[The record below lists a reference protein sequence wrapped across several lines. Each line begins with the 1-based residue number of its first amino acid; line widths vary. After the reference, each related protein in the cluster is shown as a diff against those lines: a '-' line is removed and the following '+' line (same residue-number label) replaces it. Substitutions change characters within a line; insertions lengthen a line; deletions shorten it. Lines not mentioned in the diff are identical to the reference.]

1 MAEVDVTRIAGNI
14 GAANA
19 LNSLTYINKQMA
31 IHQTRLATGKRIN
44 GAADDPAGLTIATK
58 MLSRSE
64 SLKTA
69 LSNIGDA
76 KNLLAVAESGLT
88 KVNDI
93 LVQMRAKAMTGA
105 SDTMGTSER
114 EAIGTQLTAYKGQI
128 DKIISETKWN
138 GQALLDGTF
147 DDSKQFLTGAD
158 TGDMTSMVDVSMTAV
173 TALDTSALDSGAAA
187 SDFTDFMT
195 DVDADV
201 VVVNKALANLG
212 GLIGRLTFKEDQV
225 SGSQINVEAAYN
237 RIMNANMAEEQ
248 VNASK
253 YQILQQTATAMLA
266 QANAAPQYLL
276 SLFR

>member
-58 MLSRSE
+58 MNARSE

-76 KNLLAVAESGLT
+76 KNLLSVAESGLSQ
-88 KVNDI
+88 VNDI
-93 LVQMRAKAMTGA
+93 LVQMRSKAMVGA
-105 SDTMGTSER
+105 SDTMGTTER
-114 EAIGTQLTAYKGQI
+114 TAIATQLTAYQAQI

-147 DDSKQFLTGAD
+147 DTSKQFLTGAD
-158 TGDMTSMVDVSMTAV
+158 TGDVTNMVDVDISGYTVDASS
-173 TALDTSALDSGAAA
+173 LDTTAA
-187 SDFTDFMT
+187 SFTDFM
-195 DVDADV
+195 DAADADMDT
-201 VVVNKALANLG
+201 VNGALANLG
-212 GLIGRLTFKEDQV
+212 GLIGSLSFKEDQV
-225 SGSQINVEAAYN
+225 SSQQINVEASYN

-248 VNASK
+248 VQSSK
-253 YQILQQTATAMLA
+253 YTILQQTATAMLA
-266 QANAAPQYLL
+266 QANSAPQYLL
-276 SLFR
+276 TLFR